1 MLPRLINRYQ
11 RIWFRPF
18 RGPFTLEKRMN
29 EPDHRPEPMV
39 EIRSEIR
46 FAVSATTR
54 NNSPLMALSGHLT
67 CTDECPLSGVKL
79 TSLISALMCANDPY
93 RTLSR

>member
-11 RIWFRPF
+11 PIWFRPF

-29 EPDHRPEPMV
+29 EPVHSPEPMV

-46 FAVSATTR
+46 FAVLATTR
-54 NNSPLMALSGHLT
+54 NNSRGTYVRSWHLA
-67 CTDECPLSGVKL
+67 DIDAEAEHVR
-79 TSLISALMCANDPY
+79 Y
-93 RTLSR
+93 